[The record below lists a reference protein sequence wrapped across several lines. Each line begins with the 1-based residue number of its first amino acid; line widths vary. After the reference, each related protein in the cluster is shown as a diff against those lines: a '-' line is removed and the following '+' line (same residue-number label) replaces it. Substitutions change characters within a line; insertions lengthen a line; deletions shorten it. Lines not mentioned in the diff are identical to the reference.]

1 MAAGHQPSPEPAEL
15 PGLEAWLRA
24 LQQALQVEAD
34 RGFIDLKG
42 RQTCFSSFVVQQL
55 QIRPQDLPAEALQRL
70 LDLSAGFQSYG
81 ELPLARRQSLVR
93 TARERLHALRQAQQ
107 PVLAMAP
114 PRLRLVS
121 NSTVAG
127 KAPNSASL
135 NADTSLSEVRGVG
148 PKTASRLAQLGL
160 LLVRDL
166 VHYYP
171 RDYLDYAN
179 LVRINGLKPGTT
191 ATIVATVRR
200 SHAFASPRNP
210 NLSILELHLVDCTG
224 RIKVTRFFAGQRFSS
239 PGWLQSQQRLFPV
252 GATVAV
258 SGLVKETPYG
268 PAFQDPLME
277 V

>member
-55 QIRPQDLPAEALQRL
+55 QLRPQDLPAEALQRL

-107 PVLAMAP
+107 PVLAVAP

-127 KAPNSASL
+127 KAPIQPASMPI
-135 NADTSLSEVRGVG
+135 R
-148 PKTASRLAQLGL
+148 PSR
-160 LLVRDL
+160 
-166 VHYYP
+166 
-171 RDYLDYAN
+171 
-179 LVRINGLKPGTT
+179 K
-191 ATIVATVRR
+191 
-200 SHAFASPRNP
+200 
-210 NLSILELHLVDCTG
+210 
-224 RIKVTRFFAGQRFSS
+224 FAGLAPR
-239 PGWLQSQQRLFPV
+239 PP
-252 GATVAV
+252 AV
-258 SGLVKETPYG
+258 
-268 PAFQDPLME
+268 
-277 V
+277 

>member
-15 PGLEAWLRA
+15 PGLEVWLRA

-42 RQTCFSSFVVQQL
+42 RQTCFSSFVLQQL
-55 QIRPQDLPAEALQRL
+55 QLRPANLPPEALQRL
-70 LDLSAGFQSYG
+70 LDLSSGFQAYG

-107 PVLAMAP
+107 PVLAVAP
-114 PRLRLVS
+114 PRLRLLS
-121 NSTVAG
+121 NSAGAG
-127 KAPNSASL
+127 KTPTSANL
-135 NADTSLSEVRGVG
+135 NADTPLSEVRGVG

-179 LVRINGLKPGTT
+179 LARINGLKPGTT
-191 ATIVATVRR
+191 ATISRWALRW
-200 SHAFASPRNP
+200 PP
-210 NLSILELHLVDCTG
+210 
-224 RIKVTRFFAGQRFSS
+224 
-239 PGWLQSQQRLFPV
+239 
-252 GATVAV
+252 
-258 SGLVKETPYG
+258 
-268 PAFQDPLME
+268 
-277 V
+277 